1 MAFDIIKTGTSHF
14 KAMKIS
20 SMALVA
26 LVPIFIITIGPI
38 FGEQRVVVLAKLE
51 QPIYAL
57 IVAVTFTVGLLHFKS
72 GVQVLIE
79 DYVHGV
85 MNKVWIIFTIGL
97 SYLLIAVTL
106 IALIKI
112 LGIGT
117 FHWKHILT
125 KFTSM
130 MLWW

>member
-79 DYVHGV
+79 DYVHGTAQ
-85 MNKVWIIFTIGL
+85 KLSIIGVTCL
-97 SYLLIAVTL
+97 SYAAMATGLFAIAKM
-106 IALIKI
+106 AL
-112 LGIGT
+112 
-117 FHWKHILT
+117 
-125 KFTSM
+125 
-130 MLWW
+130 

>member
-72 GVQVLIE
+72 GSPGIDRRLCARSHEQ
-79 DYVHGV
+79 GV
-85 MNKVWIIFTIGL
+85 DNFYDRFILFIDSRDTL
-97 SYLLIAVTL
+97 SVD
-106 IALIKI
+106 
-112 LGIGT
+112 
-117 FHWKHILT
+117 
-125 KFTSM
+125 
-130 MLWW
+130 

>member
-1 MAFDIIKTGTSHF
+1 MAFGIIKTGTLHF

-26 LVPIFIITIGPI
+26 LIPIFIITIGPI

-79 DYVHGV
+79 DYVHGM

-97 SYLLIAVTL
+97 SYSLIGLTL
-106 IALIKI
+106 FALIKI
-112 LGIGT
+112 LV
-117 FHWKHILT
+117 
-125 KFTSM
+125 
-130 MLWW
+130 

>member
-79 DYVHGV
+79 DYVHGK
-85 MNKVWIIFTIGL
+85 MTKVWINLTIALSYTLIGL
-97 SYLLIAVTL
+97 TL
-106 IALIKI
+106 FALFKI
-112 LGIGT
+112 MI
-117 FHWKHILT
+117 
-125 KFTSM
+125 
-130 MLWW
+130 

>member
-1 MAFDIIKTGTSHF
+1 MALDIIKTGTSHF

-79 DYVHGV
+79 DYVHGMMTV
-85 MNKVWIIFTIGL
+85 
-97 SYLLIAVTL
+97 SYTHLTL
-106 IALIKI
+106 P
-112 LGIGT
+112 
-117 FHWKHILT
+117 T
-125 KFTSM
+125 KRIV
-130 MLWW
+130 

>member
-1 MAFDIIKTGTSHF
+1 MAFNIIKTGTPHH
-14 KAMKIS
+14 KAMKFS
-20 SMALVA
+20 SMVLV
-26 LVPIFIITIGPI
+26 LMIPVFLLTIAPLM
-38 FGEQRVVVLAKLE
+38 GEQREFVLSKLE
-51 QPIYAL
+51 QPLYAL

-106 IALIKI
+106 LALIKI
-112 LGIGT
+112 LV
-117 FHWKHILT
+117 
-125 KFTSM
+125 
-130 MLWW
+130 

>member
-79 DYVHGV
+79 DYVQGR
-85 MNKVWIIFTIGL
+85 MSKVWINFTIAL
-97 SYLLIAVTL
+97 SYTL
-106 IALIKI
+106 IGLTLFALIKI
-112 LGIGT
+112 LI
-117 FHWKHILT
+117 
-125 KFTSM
+125 
-130 MLWW
+130 

>member
-1 MAFDIIKTGTSHF
+1 MAFNIIKTGTSHF

-26 LVPIFIITIGPI
+26 LIPIFIITIGPI
-38 FGEQRVVVLAKLE
+38 FGEQRGVVLAKLE

-79 DYVHGV
+79 DYVHGM

-97 SYLLIAVTL
+97 SYLLIGLTL
-106 IALIKI
+106 FALIII
-112 LGIGT
+112 LV
-117 FHWKHILT
+117 
-125 KFTSM
+125 
-130 MLWW
+130 